1 MADIF
6 DGVDLSPDQQREL
19 TTLRAGYAR
28 LEGLITDPKT
38 GTATKRLMRQKYTDL
53 NIPIPE
59 DDIAAPL
66 VAAVEEKITATNAKA
81 EEALTKIAEAEKS
94 LLDKLAERDQKETDT
109 RDLRNLESSIDKAVK
124 HYRFT
129 DEGKATLIKHMQET
143 STPDPM
149 TAGAFLV
156 QNMEKPQPVAA
167 NGMASAEAIR
177 NGAPNVDLFALAT
190 GQTDD
195 DMKMLHGSPRQ
206 RDQWMQN
213 EINKVIEEGATA

>member
-6 DGVDLSPDQQREL
+6 EGVDLTPDQQREL

-195 DMKMLHGSPRQ
+195 SMKMLHGSPRQ